1 MRSSI
6 RTLLDFAPIGFAMG
20 LVYSIF
26 LRHPTCKFENVA
38 GLLTVLALKIE
49 DEGEKSESG
58 GNQSLPLI
66 SGRIKILHLGL
77 EYKSR

>member
-6 RTLLDFAPIGFAMG
+6 STLLNLAPTGFAMG

-26 LRHPTCKFENVA
+26 RRQPTCKLEKVA
-38 GLLTVLALKIE
+38 GLLTVLALKTE
-49 DEGEKSESG
+49 DDGEKSESG

-66 SGRIKILHLGL
+66 PVS
-77 EYKSR
+77 KSDKL